1 MLESTSPTIALTSNA
16 CATTSSYSNMACAKR
31 HVTVHSALEEMR
43 AIAAPI
49 ERYMYIRSLK
59 QRTPEVF
66 YALLYMHVQEV
77 LPYVYT
83 PTVGEA
89 CQKYHA
95 LGIQSWGLYLSY
107 EDKGHLLKKM
117 LEFSQEPIAV
127 IVVTDGERILGLGDL
142 GTGGMV
148 RSQLLWCYHH
158 RHMFDAAQD
167 FRTPLTD
174 MQGISEGKIMLYT
187 VAAGESFSL
196 FVATSNCTLKR
207 WYKSVSARCRRGSP

>member
-107 EDKGHLLKKM
+107 EDRGHLLKKM

-158 RHMFDAAQD
+158 IGTCLMPHKISVQPSLICRVFQKA
-167 FRTPLTD
+167 RLCCTPS
-174 MQGISEGKIMLYT
+174 QQVRASH
-187 VAAGESFSL
+187 SL
-196 FVATSNCTLKR
+196 WPLAIALSNDGTR
-207 WYKSVSARCRRGSP
+207 V